1 MLSQNRS
8 DDLKDAEEPQYK
20 TISEL
25 TQEIRD
31 TLEGDFAQVTVCGE
45 VSGFS
50 APRSGHWYLTLKDEE
65 AQISA
70 VVWRSTAQRVRF
82 PVEDG
87 TQVVVTGRLTV
98 YAPRGSYQ
106 LVIDQIQPLG
116 EGSWRAKFRRLYEKL
131 AIEGLFDATRKKPI
145 PLIPRRVIVITSPS
159 GAAVRDFLQVAQR
172 RWQSSQIVILP
183 TKVQGQGA
191 GEQLAAAVGLANRLR
206 PVADVIVITR
216 GGGSIEDLWEFNH
229 EDLVRA
235 IAASRIPVV
244 SGVGHEID
252 VTLCDL
258 VADLRALTP
267 SEAAERIFPDQQALV
282 ESLGDFQT
290 RLVQSLRRRGAD
302 AKQQVE
308 RLANSRVLRRPLDL
322 LLQHAQRLD
331 DRAAR
336 LLWLVE
342 NDQQRRVQ
350 KLHGIAGRLEALSPL
365 QVLSRGYS
373 VTLNRDGTTISD
385 VAQVQLGEF
394 VETRLHRGRLISL
407 VQQRIMVDDGARGM
421 SGLEPRT
428 LDMRDNC
435 DDSAGT
441 KQS

>member
-1 MLSQNRS
+1 MTT
-8 DDLKDAEEPQYK
+8 LKDAEEPQYK

-45 VSGFS
+45 VSSFS

-87 TQVVVTGRLTV
+87 TQVVVSGRLSV
-98 YAPRGSYQ
+98 YPPRGSYQ

-131 AIEGLFDATRKKPI
+131 AIEGLFDAARKKPI

-172 RWQSSQIVILP
+172 RWRGSQIVILP

-206 PVADVIVITR
+206 PTADVIVITR

-282 ESLGDFQT
+282 ESLGDFQS

-336 LLWLVE
+336 LVWLVE

-350 KLHGIAGRLEALSPL
+350 KLQGIAGRLEALSPL

-373 VTLNRDGTTISD
+373 VTLDRDGKTISD
-385 VAQVQLGEF
+385 IDQVQLGEL
-394 VETRLHRGRLISL
+394 VETRLHQGKLISL
-407 VQQRIMVDDGARGM
+407 VQQRITADDGV
-421 SGLEPRT
+421 LERSELGRRT
-428 LDMRDNC
+428 LDTRDSY
-435 DDSAGT
+435 DGSEGR